1 MGIKRPKKRPSLV
14 GIKSDDKRAR
24 LEAGLDLQLNTDLS
38 DTTLEHIVKE
48 VVAPKSKLE
57 LLESWLTSVTSFL
70 LNSPLPKAKTS
81 SIAAPPC
88 ALPKEGNYPGARLL
102 SCKPVGTLALPTTL
116 VFPNAVGSL
125 QVEMAF
131 AKPPT
136 SSEQL
141 LTFWYCALAQIKGR
155 LAASDLVESGSV
167 FYELDLFAGLP
178 SVQLRPAG
186 KLGRHLA
193 VSIALSMP
201 DIQPCEEGVVAL
213 ELASSRS
220 LAKSLNSELRN
231 LISSQP
237 AYKTLLTALHI
248 WARQVKLPFLTRM
261 LKIPN
266 FQVNFLSPH
275 CFMETL
281 VLHLHTTSLLAP
293 HMKAW
298 QGLRKLWSFLA
309 ASDFLNQDLI
319 LGVASPV
326 PSSAAATC
334 CPILDKA
341 GTSPLFPLMTRA
353 QWRLLVTFA
362 SAAQSQGVEKALLVS
377 FKSDAFYDR
386 IFEVK
391 GCGRTSAS
399 DIVKKLVRGLVDRVN
414 TVGLVGGNKAFS
426 GEEDDSVNISIG
438 LRLDPATY
446 WQPTTLGPEAS
457 DEKACEEFRTFWGER
472 SQLRRFHDGTVREVV
487 VWGGAREELV
497 GDLVRAVISRHFGGC
512 QVEERGGWGEGLLQG
527 DGGVAA
533 RAVLDT
539 LVPVLYNLE
548 GLPLAVAGVAGSG
561 PAARGSRV
569 GEATVR
575 KAGGKIVR
583 EEEGLC
589 KLTGKG
595 GMAAASLRPL
605 DVVLTAEHSG
615 KWPKDV
621 AAVRRLRAAWLAE
634 VGKALA
640 KKVPGLKA
648 KLAGEHLLV
657 LKDSTVLRL
666 SVGERGEEGSECEVI
681 VCQSYIFFCIL
692 FLTILYLGDILA
704 VWHQQDLPS
713 LVRGIKALPPLGC
726 VPSPFHHPQVRAR
739 QGCYICVSMYW
750 NSAIEVSLGKTCK
763 AKECGPQPG
772 HRGDL
777 CCNIGWRS
785 SSSNL
790 PNCCFSPLP
799 FHRGFP

>member
-1 MGIKRPKKRPSLV
+1 
-14 GIKSDDKRAR
+14 
-24 LEAGLDLQLNTDLS
+24 
-38 DTTLEHIVKE
+38 
-48 VVAPKSKLE
+48 
-57 LLESWLTSVTSFL
+57 
-70 LNSPLPKAKTS
+70 
-81 SIAAPPC
+81 
-88 ALPKEGNYPGARLL
+88 
-102 SCKPVGTLALPTTL
+102 
-116 VFPNAVGSL
+116 
-125 QVEMAF
+125 
-131 AKPPT
+131 
-136 SSEQL
+136 
-141 LTFWYCALAQIKGR
+141 
-155 LAASDLVESGSV
+155 
-167 FYELDLFAGLP
+167 
-178 SVQLRPAG
+178 
-186 KLGRHLA
+186 
-193 VSIALSMP
+193 
-201 DIQPCEEGVVAL
+201 
-213 ELASSRS
+213 
-220 LAKSLNSELRN
+220 
-231 LISSQP
+231 
-237 AYKTLLTALHI
+237 
-248 WARQVKLPFLTRM
+248 M

-341 GTSPLFPLMTRA
+341 GLSPLFPLMTRA

-692 FLTILYLGDILA
+692 FLTLLYIF
-704 VWHQQDLPS
+704 
-713 LVRGIKALPPLGC
+713 R
-726 VPSPFHHPQVRAR
+726 
-739 QGCYICVSMYW
+739 
-750 NSAIEVSLGKTCK
+750 
-763 AKECGPQPG
+763 
-772 HRGDL
+772 
-777 CCNIGWRS
+777 
-785 SSSNL
+785 
-790 PNCCFSPLP
+790 
-799 FHRGFP
+799 